1 MPGQIRHAGSWKQIT
16 PHIRVGSSWK
26 QAREGWV
33 KVNGVWRRWYVS
45 ATTFSFTGSQVT
57 YTVPTGTTS
66 ITVDMAGAAGGGVSN
81 TINSGGGRN
90 GGRIQATLPVTP
102 GQVLH
107 LRVGGAGR
115 GISANWP
122 AEGGLIVF
130 QWEGGWPGGGSNGN
144 TQLSQGSA
152 KNVVGSGGGYS
163 GIFSSSTINQANAL
177 LIAGGGGGR
186 GSYGVLGNPY
196 VGQNATT
203 TSGGAAGGAGQE
215 PNSATAGSA
224 LQGGMGDANDNTFP
238 GPYNGTGAGG
248 GGGGYFGGGGG
259 WGLNVSDWPPVTGA
273 GGNGSSWAHASATN
287 VTTTNEFQAG
297 NGYIT
302 IFA

>member
-1 MPGQIRHAGSWKQIT
+1 MPGQIRVSGTWKQVT
-16 PHIRVGSSWK
+16 PHLKVGGAWK

-81 TINSGGGRN
+81 TVNSGGGRN

-102 GQVLH
+102 GQVLY
-107 LRVGGAGR
+107 LRVGGAGK
-115 GISANWP
+115 GASVQFPGDYQNIFFNH
-122 AEGGLIVF
+122 
-130 QWEGGWPGGGSNGN
+130 EGGWPGGGNSGH
-144 TQLSQGSA
+144 TQLYINSA
-152 KNVVGSGGGYS
+152 KNAGASGGGYS
-163 GIFSSSTINQANAL
+163 GIFTGSTPSQANAL
-177 LIAGGGGGR
+177 VVAAGGGGLGQSP
-186 GSYGVLGNPY
+186 GSGSDPY
-196 VGQNATT
+196 VGKNATT
-203 TSGGAAGGAGQE
+203 SSGGAAGGAGQ
-215 PNSATAGSA
+215 PNNDAQAGSA
-224 LQGGMGDANDNTFP
+224 LKGGNGDSNSLTEPYP
-238 GPYNGTGAGG
+238 GRGASGG
-248 GGGGYFGGGGG
+248 GAGYFGGGGG
-259 WGLNVSDWPPVTGA
+259 WTSESTDIYGY